1 MNNVMFRPVYCIY
14 IYIQR
19 TEVYWLY
26 FISYRLCYGMKSI
39 CIQYIGE
46 GVLLEHVYVVRDR
59 NRGNTCEAGSLITMA
74 FMKNVPDTRKGQDL
88 LSQVV
93 YLFSAS
99 SNLLVFIYK
108 SIFSLWHYKGFV
120 RQPNFFDN
128 LCYFNCSCKKSAQS
142 DGEITSLCWRV
153 CAFAYIG

>member
-1 MNNVMFRPVYCIY
+1 
-14 IYIQR
+14 
-19 TEVYWLY
+19 
-26 FISYRLCYGMKSI
+26 MKSI

-46 GVLLEHVYVVRDR
+46 GVLLEHIVRDR

-108 SIFSLWHYKGFV
+108 SLFSLWHCKGFV

-128 LCYFNCSCKKSAQS
+128 
-142 DGEITSLCWRV
+142 
-153 CAFAYIG
+153 

>member
-1 MNNVMFRPVYCIY
+1 
-14 IYIQR
+14 
-19 TEVYWLY
+19 
-26 FISYRLCYGMKSI
+26 MKSI

-108 SIFSLWHYKGFV
+108 SLFLCDTVKVLSDSPTFSTICDFL
-120 RQPNFFDN
+120 
-128 LCYFNCSCKKSAQS
+128 L
-142 DGEITSLCWRV
+142 LM
-153 CAFAYIG
+153 